1 MPLTSRGVV
10 GLCFTELQDFIN
22 QSPTIKSDP
31 RAHLGPKATESGLAN
46 QEKMADESVDLKAA
60 SEAAVAKFQLE
71 RVLNQG
77 TIPAP

>member
-10 GLCFTELQDFIN
+10 GLGSLNFKISSTRAILIKAIRYRPL
-22 QSPTIKSDP
+22 SPDIAETHFRSSD
-31 RAHLGPKATESGLAN
+31 
-46 QEKMADESVDLKAA
+46 KMSDESVNLKAA

-77 TIPAP
+77 TLPTS